1 MTLAKYNT
9 KNGSPN
15 DRRKRRLE
23 ELRAKKNDTTEEYS
37 MRSDDELDFLE
48 DEDRE
53 GYVRILIAMAGAD
66 GTLVRE
72 ETAAIEAAMGRA
84 CLLYTSPSPRD

>member
-23 ELRAKKNDTTEEYS
+23 ELRAVILNS
-37 MRSDDELDFLE
+37 LWSRSECSS
-48 DEDRE
+48 
-53 GYVRILIAMAGAD
+53 ILIYS
-66 GTLVRE
+66 LNN
-72 ETAAIEAAMGRA
+72 
-84 CLLYTSPSPRD
+84 L